1 MVKKED
7 EKYGKMTIKAIREG
21 NFYDAGQFAEKI
33 KDKKLVKGLY
43 KKAAVETAGKN
54 WAWFYDAGQFAKK
67 VGNEKLAKEM
77 YRKAS
82 VDAVKKGKFRNAEEF
97 AKRAGDKKLTDEIR
111 KRLEK

>member
-1 MVKKED
+1 MV
-7 EKYGKMTIKAIREG
+7 Y
-21 NFYDAGQFAEKI
+21 YDY
-33 KDKKLVKGLY
+33 KLTL
-43 KKAAVETAGKN
+43 T
-54 WAWFYDAGQFAKK
+54 KK